1 MPEMDD
7 AGNGRIKGVKR
18 RIPRPS
24 PKAGEEER
32 KGTVEEEKRRDA
44 RARNDEHGAERRRH
58 GKLKR
63 DA

>member
-1 MPEMDD
+1 MDD

-18 RIPRPS
+18 RILRPS
-24 PKAGEEER
+24 SKAGEEER

-44 RARNDEHGAERRRH
+44 RARNDAHGAERRRH

-63 DA
+63 SA